1 MAAFVWRRSG
11 IIEYLDVARAVADRF
26 GFHIPDDAVLAIVPF
41 GECASSMSRSPAG
54 VQQRKSM
61 AELLSR
67 AHHPSLLHLKFP
79 AYRTAPEDLSVNASN
94 FSMAH
99 VLPV

>member
-26 GFHIPDDAVLAIVPF
+26 GFHILDDAVLAIIP
-41 GECASSMSRSPAG
+41 CWSMREQH
-54 VQQRKSM
+54 VQKSCR
-61 AELLSR
+61 R
-67 AHHPSLLHLKFP
+67 ATAQFHGRVAQSTHYPSLLHLIFP

-99 VLPV
+99 ILPV